1 MSGGRGAQR
10 KKGAV
15 IALLAA
21 AVAVLAFAC
30 LLVGS
35 SGMSVGDCLEVLWGR
50 SGNAGHIRII
60 WNIRLPRVLAAVI
73 AGAGRLKFLNHHEM
87 PPYGW
92 PGGQGQRPFVQKTKR
107 RFVLL

>member
-73 AGAGRLKFLNHHEM
+73 AGAGLSVSGLM
-87 PPYGW
+87 M
-92 PGGQGQRPFVQKTKR
+92 
-107 RFVLL
+107 